1 MIKKKKFVKIVLNN
15 NIKVFVIYITSFN
28 YSLQIIYLVKKT
40 LIILLFAKKIKIFTK
55 YFDFLNVFSETKT
68 LILLKLIKLNQHFI
82 KLQKD
87 KQLF

>member
-1 MIKKKKFVKIVLNN
+1 MIKKKKFVKIILNN

-28 YSLQIIYLVKKT
+28 YSLQIIYLVKKI

-55 YFDFLNVFSETKT
+55 YLDFLNVFSETKT

-87 KQLF
+87 